1 MYPLTIG
8 LAIENR
14 EMWEQTQA
22 CLAELPFRII
32 VEHQDIGDIS
42 NFLDRLERM
51 RPDVVLVD
59 ISNWKNPLEN
69 LVASIKNAIGDPMI
83 IALNTSADPE
93 SILSSLRAGINE
105 YLYPPLKEPLRK
117 TLEKRS
123 AERSRGGRAGST
135 KGAGKSFAFLS
146 AKGGCGATTIVCHVA
161 AELGRLNQKV
171 LMMDLDLDA
180 GMIGFITK
188 TKAVYSILDA
198 VNNLHRLDISYWKA
212 LVSNGIPGVE
222 IVASP
227 LSLASKQQP
236 KDEQVRQVLAFARP
250 HYDWTVADLGRSLSR
265 LSMAALEEMDEVCLV
280 TTLEVPALHQS
291 KQIVQ
296 TLLDSGYG
304 KQRIKL
310 ILNRAPKRLDIT
322 PAELEKMLGLPIF
335 AMVPNDYPELY
346 ETYAEGR
353 MLNRNSELGKQIA
366 KLACKLSGLE
376 EDKGGGGGKKRFG
389 LFG

>member
-14 EMWEQTQA
+14 DMWEQVQS
-22 CLAELPFRII
+22 CLSDLPFRII

-59 ISNWKNPLEN
+59 ISNWRNPLES
-69 LVASIKNAIGDPMI
+69 LVSSIRNAISDPMI

-93 SILSSLRAGINE
+93 AILSSLRAGINE
-105 YLYPPLKEPLRK
+105 YLFPPLKESLRK

-123 AERSRGGRAGST
+123 AERSRRREGSA

-171 LMMDLDLDA
+171 LLMDLDLDA

-250 HYDWTVADLGRSLSR
+250 HYDWTLADLGRSLSR

-280 TTLEVPALHQS
+280 TTLEVPALHQA

-304 KQRIKL
+304 KGRIRL
-310 ILNRAPKRLDIT
+310 ILNRSPKRLDIT
-322 PAELEKMLGLPIF
+322 PDELEKMLGLPIF
-335 AMVPNDYPELY
+335 CMVPNDYPELY

-353 MLNRNSELGKQIA
+353 MLNRNSDLGKQIA
-366 KLACKLSGLE
+366 RVAQKLSGLE
-376 EDKGGGGGKKRFG
+376 DEKASKKRFG
-389 LFG
+389 IFG

>member
-14 EMWEQTQA
+14 ELWEQAQG
-22 CLAELPFRII
+22 CLSDLPFRVI
-32 VEHQDIGDIS
+32 VEHQDVGDLS
-42 NFLDRLERM
+42 AFLDRLERM
-51 RPDVVLVD
+51 RPDVILVD
-59 ISNWKNPLEN
+59 ISGWKEPLEA
-69 LVASIKNAIGDPMI
+69 LVASIRRASGDPMI
-83 IALNTSADPE
+83 IALNTSADAE

-105 YLYPPLKEPLRK
+105 YLYPPLHDTLRK
-117 TLEKRS
+117 SLEKRS
-123 AERSRGGRAGST
+123 AERSRKGPGTT
-135 KGAGKSFAFLS
+135 KGAGKSFGFLS

-161 AELGRLNQKV
+161 AELGRQNQKV
-171 LMMDLDLDA
+171 LLTDLDLDA
-180 GMIGFITK
+180 GMVGFITK

-212 LVSNGIPGVE
+212 LVSNGVAGVE
-222 IVASP
+222 IMSSP
-227 LSLASKQQP
+227 LALASKRQP
-236 KDEQVRQVLAFARP
+236 KDEQVRHVLAFARP
-250 HYDWTVADLGRSLSR
+250 HYDWTLADLGRSLSR
-265 LSMAALEEMDEVCLV
+265 MSMAALEELDEVCLV

-304 KQRIKL
+304 KGRIRL
-310 ILNRAPKRLDIT
+310 ILNRAPKRLEIT
-322 PAELEKMLGLPIF
+322 SAELERMLGLPIF

-353 MLNRNSELGKQIA
+353 MLNRNSDLGRQIA
-366 KLACKLSGLE
+366 RLALRLANLE
-376 EDKGGGGGKKRFG
+376 EIDKGPKKRFG

>member
-14 EMWEQTQA
+14 EMWDQAQA
-22 CLAELPFRII
+22 CLADLPFRIT
-32 VEHQDIGDIS
+32 VEHQDVGDIS

-51 RPDVVLVD
+51 RPDVVLID
-59 ISNWKNPLEN
+59 ISNWREPLEG
-69 LVASIKNAIGDPMI
+69 LVSSIRDAIGDPMI
-83 IALNTSADPE
+83 IALNTSAE
-93 SILSSLRAGINE
+93 SDAILSSLRAGINE
-105 YLYPPLKEPLRK
+105 YLFPPLRESLRK

-123 AERSRGGRAGST
+123 AERGRRRDGAT
-135 KGAGKSFAFLS
+135 KGAGKSFAFFS

-161 AELGRLNQKV
+161 QELGRLNQKV
-171 LMMDLDLDA
+171 LLMDLDLDA
-180 GMIGFITK
+180 GMVGFITK

-227 LSLASKQQP
+227 LSLASKLQP
-236 KDEQVRQVLAFARP
+236 KDDQVRQVLAFARP
-250 HYDWTVADLGRSLSR
+250 HYDWTLVDLGRSLSR
-265 LSMAALEEMDEVCLV
+265 LSMAALEEIDEVCLV

-304 KQRIKL
+304 KGRIRL
-310 ILNRAPKRLDIT
+310 LLNRAPKRLDIT
-322 PAELEKMLGLPIF
+322 PVELEKMLGLPIF

-353 MLNRNSELGKQIA
+353 MLNRSSDLGKQIA
-366 KLACKLSGLE
+366 KLASKLSGLE
-376 EDKGGGGGKKRFG
+376 EEKSGKKRFG

>member
-32 VEHQDIGDIS
+32 VEHQDISDIT

-51 RPDVVLVD
+51 RPDVVLID
-59 ISNWKNPLEN
+59 ISNWKNSLEG
-69 LVASIKNAIGDPMI
+69 LVTSIRNATGDPMI
-83 IALNTSADPE
+83 VALNNTADPE
-93 SILSSLRAGINE
+93 AILSSLRAGINE
-105 YLYPPLKEPLRK
+105 YLYPPLKEPLK
-117 TLEKRS
+117 KALEKRS
-123 AERSRGGRAGST
+123 AERSRRRDSGT
-135 KGAGKSFAFLS
+135 KTTGKSFAFLS
-146 AKGGCGATTIVCHVA
+146 AKGGCGATTIITHVA

-171 LMMDLDLDA
+171 LLMDLDLDA
-180 GMIGFITK
+180 GMVGFITK

-236 KDEQVRQVLAFARP
+236 KDDQVRHVLAFARP
-250 HYDWTVADLGRSLSR
+250 YYDWTLVDMGRSLSR
-265 LSMAALEEMDEVCLV
+265 VSMAAMEEIDEVCLV

-296 TLLDSGYG
+296 TLIDSGFG
-304 KQRIKL
+304 KGRIRL
-310 ILNRAPKRLDIT
+310 ILNRSPKRLDIT
-322 PAELEKMLGLPIF
+322 PSELEKMLGLPIF

-353 MLNRNSELGKQIA
+353 MLNRNSDLGKQIA
-366 KLACKLSGLE
+366 KVAAKLTGLE
-376 EDKGGGGGKKRFG
+376 DEKGQKKRFAF
-389 LFG
+389 FG

>member
-14 EMWEQTQA
+14 EMWEQAQA
-22 CLAELPFRII
+22 CLADLPFRII

-59 ISNWKNPLEN
+59 ISNWKNPLEG
-69 LVASIKNAIGDPMI
+69 LVTSIRSAVSDPMI

-93 SILSSLRAGINE
+93 AILSSLRAGINE
-105 YLYPPLKEPLRK
+105 YLFPPLKDSLRK
-117 TLEKRS
+117 ALEKRS
-123 AERSRGGRAGST
+123 AERSRRRDGGT
-135 KGAGKSFAFLS
+135 KGAGKSYAFLS

-171 LMMDLDLDA
+171 LLMDLDLDA

-227 LSLASKQQP
+227 LSLASKQVP
-236 KDEQVRQVLAFARP
+236 KDEQVRHVLAFARP
-250 HYDWTVADLGRSLSR
+250 HYDWTLVDMGRSLSHM
-265 LSMAALEEMDEVCLV
+265 SMAALDEIDEVCLV

-296 TLLDSGYG
+296 TLIDSGYG
-304 KQRIKL
+304 KGRIRL
-310 ILNRAPKRLDIT
+310 ILNRSPKRLDIT

-335 AMVPNDYPELY
+335 SMVPNDYPELY

-353 MLNRNSELGKQIA
+353 MLNRNSDLGKQIA
-366 KLACKLSGLE
+366 RLAVKLSGLE
-376 EDKGGGGGKKRFG
+376 EEKGSNKKRFG
-389 LFG
+389 LF